1 MPTSCCYEVLVG
13 NMGLYEV
20 FGLIDT
26 YLGKAYL
33 YRYYY
38 VSKNKMV
45 SIVSVY
51 GDTKIDKL
59 QVLQTHICNLP
70 NDFAVEK
77 A

>member
-1 MPTSCCYEVLVG
+1 
-13 NMGLYEV
+13 
-20 FGLIDT
+20 
-26 YLGKAYL
+26 
-33 YRYYY
+33 
-38 VSKNKMV
+38 MV
-45 SIVSVY
+45 SIVSVD